1 MIVEGISKS
10 STFSRFL
17 KSFPI
22 FLPVSPLMIIWYF
35 RVLIIILL
43 DFAFTVVFISYKSEE
58 AEYVLRNAILPITTI
73 IIMADILISFNTS
86 FIFNERINLDRK

>member
-1 MIVEGISKS
+1 
-10 STFSRFL
+10 
-17 KSFPI
+17 
-22 FLPVSPLMIIWYF
+22 MIIWYF

>member
-1 MIVEGISKS
+1 MIVEGTSES

-35 RVLIIILL
+35 MVLIIILL
-43 DFAFTVVFISYKSEE
+43 DFAFTVVFICYKSEE
-58 AEYVLRNAILPITTI
+58 AEYVLWHAILPITTI
-73 IIMADILISFNTS
+73 IMGADILISFNTS
-86 FIFNERINLDRK
+86 FIFNGRIILDRK